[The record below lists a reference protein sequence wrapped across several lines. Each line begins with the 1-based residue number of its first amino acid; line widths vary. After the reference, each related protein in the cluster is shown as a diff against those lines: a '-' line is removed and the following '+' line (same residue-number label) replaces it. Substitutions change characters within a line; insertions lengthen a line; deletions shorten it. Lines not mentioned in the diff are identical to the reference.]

1 MTAVRARRLIAGIIV
16 GALVLAGSGC
26 DGGPPRAACPDQ
38 GCGLAETR
46 MLSYS
51 DPESVLRTM
60 ERLAPEQGGS
70 WPVVVVAHGGYQKRS
85 AVHDWATGIAARGAM
100 TYNVDWPAGA
110 FGNQESAE
118 SLACAVRVAVHDAAE
133 HGGDTSRVVFVGHSL
148 GASVGAAVAL
158 GGSEVSPD
166 CAVRDGE
173 ALPDAFVGYEGPYDV
188 ATVDYENGRV
198 PRDPPGDD
206 SADPYVHIG
215 GNPSL
220 VVRLLHGDAEDT
232 AWYDTPMSA
241 SEQFLQALDDAGY
254 DAELIVVEGGEHDP
268 DKIVEGT
275 PAQQA
280 IVAQVTELLGTL

>member
-1 MTAVRARRLIAGIIV
+1 MIEGIIV
-16 GALVLAGSGC
+16 GALALAGSGC
-26 DGGPPRAACPDQ
+26 DSGAPTAACPDQ

-51 DPESVLRTM
+51 EPESVLRSM
-60 ERLAPEQGGS
+60 ALVAPEQGGS
-70 WPVVVVAHGGYQKRS
+70 WPVVIVAHGAYQRPS

-100 TYNVDWPAGA
+100 TYNVFWPTGA
-110 FGNQESAE
+110 SALGNQDSAE

-148 GASVGAAVAL
+148 GASVGAAAAL
-158 GGSEVSPD
+158 AGSEVSPD
-166 CAVRDGE
+166 CAVKDRD
-173 ALPDAFVGYEGPYDV
+173 ALPDAFVGYEGPYD
-188 ATVDYENGRV
+188 ATTVDYENGRV

-206 SADPYVHIG
+206 SVDPYAHIG
-215 GNPSL
+215 GNPGL

-232 AWYDTPMSA
+232 AWYDVPMSA

-254 DAELIVVEGGEHDP
+254 DAELIVVQGGEHDP
-268 DKIVEGT
+268 IVDGT

-280 IVAQVTELLGTL
+280 IVDQVTEVLGTL